1 MSYGYN
7 GKILHVDLTNGE
19 FHVEEPGEGFYRKH
33 MGGSALAMH
42 YLLKEIPPGADPLG
56 PENVLVLALSVLTG
70 AAISGQSRM
79 TAAAKS
85 PLTGAIG
92 DSQGGGFFPAE
103 LKFAGFDAIVI
114 KGKAE
119 KPVYLWIND
128 GRYELRDASH
138 LWGAITGEAEATIKE
153 ELGDDKVEVLQI
165 GPAGEAGVRFAGI
178 FSMSNRANGRTGM
191 GAVMGSKKLKAVAVR
206 GKKRPKVADKA
217 GLSKLAKWGVANLDD
232 SDIAGL
238 AKYGTAETTG
248 SNQTSGTLPTYNF
261 NSGVFDNWE
270 SIDGTTMYDTVLR
283 GASEG
288 KQDRLGRDTCYACTV
303 RCKRVVE
310 ITEGPYQVD
319 PHYGG
324 PEYETTSTFG
334 NYCAIDDLPA
344 ICKANEICNKYGMD
358 SISCGATISW
368 AFEAFN
374 EGKLTLEDTDGL
386 DLTWGNAES
395 MVKLTEKIAKREGFG
410 DLLAEGSERAAKKIG
425 RGTEAYLIT
434 FKGQEAPAHMPRVK
448 RSLAIIYAT
457 NPFGADHQ
465 SHEHDPAIE
474 KDFEY
479 YTERLAMLG
488 FSEEQEPR
496 SLSDEKIRFTV
507 ASQRMYSAM
516 DSLNLCQFVYGPA
529 WQLYGPADI
538 VELVKTVTGWEDV
551 SLDELQRVGERRLNM
566 MRAFNARE
574 GLDRKD
580 DVLPQKLFEP
590 LKGGVSD
597 GWKLD
602 RDEVESALDK
612 YFGFCGW
619 DVKTGN
625 PTRAKLEELDLGW
638 VADQLGMDG

>member
-1 MSYGYN
+1 MPHGYN
-7 GKILHVDLTNGE
+7 GKILHVDLTNRK
-19 FHVEEPGEGFYRKH
+19 FRVEEPGEVFYRKY

-42 YLLKEIPPGADPLG
+42 YLLKEMPPGADPLS
-56 PENVLVLALSVLTG
+56 PENILVLALSVLTG

-114 KGKAE
+114 KGKSE
-119 KPVYLWIND
+119 QPVYLWIKD
-128 GRYELRDASH
+128 GQYELRDASH
-138 LWGAITGEAEATIKE
+138 LWGSITGETEATIKE

-165 GPAGEAGVRFAGI
+165 GPAGENGVRFAGI
-178 FSMSNRANGRTGM
+178 LSMSNRANGRTGM
-191 GAVMGSKKLKAVAVR
+191 GAVMGAKNLKAVAVR
-206 GKKRPKVADKA
+206 GKNRPSVADKA
-217 GLSKLAKWGVANLDD
+217 GLSKLAKWGATNLKE

-238 AKYGTAETTG
+238 AKYGTNETTG
-248 SNQTSGTLPTYNF
+248 ANQTSGTLPSYNY
-261 NSGVFDNWE
+261 NSGVFDGWE
-270 SIDGTTMYDTVLR
+270 PIDGTTMYDTVLR
-283 GASEG
+283 GAAEG

-310 ITEGPYQVD
+310 ITEGPYRVD

-334 NYCAIDDLPA
+334 NYCNIDDLAA

-358 SISCGATISW
+358 TITCGATISW

-374 EGKLTLEDTDGL
+374 EGKLTLDDTDGL

-410 DLLAEGSERAAKKIG
+410 DILAEGSERAAKKIG
-425 RGTEAYLIT
+425 RGTEAFLIT
-434 FKGQEAPAHMPRVK
+434 CKGQEAPAHMARVK

-474 KDFEY
+474 DDFEY
-479 YTERLAMLG
+479 YTDRMAILG
-488 FSEEQEPR
+488 FSEGQEPR
-496 SLSDEKIRFTV
+496 SLSDEKIRFTA
-507 ASQRMYSAM
+507 ASQRLYSVM

-529 WQLYGPADI
+529 WQLYGPADV
-538 VELVKTVTGWEDV
+538 VELVRTVTGWEDV
-551 SLDELQRVGERRLNM
+551 TFEELQVVGERRVNM
-566 MRAFNARE
+566 MRVFNARE

-580 DVLPQKLFEP
+580 DVLPQKLFNP
-590 LKGGVSD
+590 LKGGASD

-602 RDEVESALDK
+602 RTEVDSALDK
-612 YFGFCGW
+612 YYEFCGW
-619 DVKTGN
+619 DIKTGN
-625 PTRAKLEELDLGW
+625 PTRVKLVELGLDW
-638 VADQLGMDG
+638 VADQLGL

>member
-1 MSYGYN
+1 MPHGYN
-7 GKILHVDLTNGE
+7 GKILHVNLTSGQLS
-19 FHVEEPGEGFYRKH
+19 VEEPDEGFYRKY
-33 MGGSALAMH
+33 MGGSALAMY
-42 YLLKEIPPGADPLG
+42 YLLKEMPAGADPLG

-85 PLTGAIG
+85 PLTGGIG

-119 KPVYLWIND
+119 KPVYLWINN
-128 GRYELRDASH
+128 GEYELREAAH
-138 LWGAITGEAEATIKE
+138 LWGKITGEAEAMIKE
-153 ELGDDKVEVLQI
+153 ELGDDKIEVWQI
-165 GPAGEAGVRFAGI
+165 GPAGEKGVRFAGV

-191 GAVMGSKKLKAVAVR
+191 GAVLGSKNLKAIAVR
-206 GKKRPKVADKA
+206 GKKRPSIADKK
-217 GLSKLAKWGVANLDD
+217 GLNQLAKWGAANLED

-248 SNQTSGTLPTYNF
+248 ANQTSGTLPTYNY
-261 NSGVFDNWE
+261 NSGVFDQWE
-270 SIDGTTMYDTVLR
+270 AIDGTTMYDTILR

-310 ITEGPYQVD
+310 IKEGKYNVD

-344 ICKANEICNKYGMD
+344 ISKANEICNKYGMD
-358 SISCGATISW
+358 SISCGATIAW

-395 MVKLTEKIAKREGFG
+395 MVKLVEKIAKREGFG
-410 DLLAEGSERAAKKIG
+410 DLLAEGSQRAAQKIG

-434 FKGQEAPAHMPRVK
+434 VKGQEAPAHMPRVK
-448 RSLAIIYAT
+448 RSLAVIYAA

-465 SHEHDPAIE
+465 SSEHDPAVE
-474 KDFEY
+474 GDFEY
-479 YTERLAMLG
+479 YTDRLAVLG
-488 FSEEQEPR
+488 FNQEQEPQ
-496 SLSDEKIRFTV
+496 SLNDEKIRFAMV
-507 ASQRMYSAM
+507 SQHMYSAM

-529 WQLYGPADI
+529 WQLYGPEDM
-538 VELVKTVTGWEDV
+538 VELVRTVTGWEEV
-551 SLDELQRVGERRLNM
+551 SFDELQKVGERRLNM
-566 MRAFNARE
+566 MRVFNARE
-574 GLDRKD
+574 GIDRKA
-580 DVLPQKLFEP
+580 DVLPEKLFKP
-590 LKGGVSD
+590 LKGGISD
-597 GWKLD
+597 GWQLD
-602 RDEVESALDK
+602 RDEVEAALDK
-612 YFGFCGW
+612 YFEFCGW
-619 DVKTGN
+619 EIETGI
-625 PTRAKLEELDLGW
+625 PSRAKLEELDLGW
-638 VADQLGMDG
+638 VAIK

>member
-1 MSYGYN
+1 MSHGYN
-7 GKILHVDLTNGE
+7 GKILHVDLTDRK
-19 FHVEEPGEGFYRKH
+19 FRVEEPGEAFYRKY
-33 MGGSALAMH
+33 MGGSAMAMY
-42 YLLKEIPPGADPLG
+42 YLLKEMPPGADPLG
-56 PENVLVLALSVLTG
+56 PDNVLVLALSVLTG
-70 AAISGQSRM
+70 AAISGQSRI

-114 KGKAE
+114 KGVSE
-119 KPVYLWIND
+119 KPVYLWINE
-128 GRYELRDASH
+128 GQYELRDASH
-138 LWGAITGEAEATIKE
+138 LWGKITGDAETIIKE
-153 ELGDDKVEVLQI
+153 ELGDDKIEVLQV
-165 GPAGEAGVRFAGI
+165 GPAGENGVRFAGI

-191 GAVMGSKKLKAVAVR
+191 GAVMGFKNLKAVAVR
-206 GKKRPKVADKA
+206 GKQHPSVADKA
-217 GLSKLAKWGVANLDD
+217 GLRNLAKWGAANLDD
-232 SDIAGL
+232 SDIAGI

-248 SNQTSGTLPTYNF
+248 SNQTSGTLPSYNY
-261 NSGVFDNWE
+261 NSGVFDQWE
-270 SIDGTTMYDTVLR
+270 ALDGTTMYDTVLR
-283 GASEG
+283 GAAEG
-288 KQDRLGRDTCYACTV
+288 KQDREGRDTCYACTV

-310 ITEGPYQVD
+310 LTEGAYKVD

-344 ICKANEICNKYGMD
+344 ICKAHELCNKYGMD
-358 SISCGATISW
+358 TISCGATIAW

-374 EGKLTLEDTDGL
+374 AGILTLDDTEGL

-395 MVKLTEKIAKREGFG
+395 MVKLTEKIAKRDGFG

-434 FKGQEAPAHMPRVK
+434 CKGQEAPAHMPRVK

-474 KDFEY
+474 DDLQY
-479 YTERLAMLG
+479 YTERMAVLG
-488 FSEEQEPR
+488 FREAQEPR
-496 SLSDEKIRFTV
+496 SLSDEKIRYTAV
-507 ASQRMYSAM
+507 SQRMYGAM
-516 DSLNLCQFVYGPA
+516 DSLNLCQFVFGPA
-529 WQLYGPADI
+529 WQLYGPADM
-538 VELVKTVTGWEDV
+538 VALVRTVTGWEDV
-551 SLDELQRVGERRLNM
+551 SFDELQKVGERRLNM

-580 DVLPQKLFEP
+580 DVLPEKLFKP

-602 RDEVESALDK
+602 RAEVESALDK
-612 YFGFCGW
+612 YFEFCGW
-619 DVKTGN
+619 DVNTGN

-638 VADQLGMDG
+638 VADQLDL